1 MNTLKVSF
9 GNSKHDYKSF
19 SLPAGKSCPSALD
32 CLASVEIIDNRRKI
46 KDGKFSIYRCY
57 SASDEV
63 RHTNVYNQRKH
74 NFDLLKSCKSVNEIY
89 NLLDSSIPKIKF
101 SPFRVHDSGDFINQR
116 YFDAWLKLALNNPK
130 CLYYA
135 YTKSL
140 NYWVNRLD
148 VIPNNFKLIASY
160 GGKHDHLIKKYN
172 LISASVVY
180 HPSDAEKLN
189 LEIDH
194 DDSIA
199 IENDRN
205 FALLLHGT
213 QPKNSIPTKALSR
226 MRREKIKF
234 SYPRR

>member
-1 MNTLKVSF
+1 M
-9 GNSKHDYKSF
+9 
-19 SLPAGKSCPSALD
+19 
-32 CLASVEIIDNRRKI
+32 
-46 KDGKFSIYRCY
+46 
-57 SASDEV
+57 
-63 RHTNVYNQRKH
+63 
-74 NFDLLKSCKSVNEIY
+74 
-89 NLLDSSIPKIKF
+89 
-101 SPFRVHDSGDFINQR
+101 
-116 YFDAWLKLALNNPK
+116 
-130 CLYYA
+130 
-135 YTKSL
+135 
-140 NYWVNRLD
+140 
-148 VIPNNFKLIASY
+148 IASY

-199 IENDRN
+199 VENNRN
-205 FALLLHGT
+205 FSLLLHGT